1 MKTRT
6 PFIKTFAAIAALS
19 LLAAPTA
26 AEEPP
31 LPVKTLFLGSARSHP
46 QRHYYGTVQG
56 SQRVNLSFRVP
67 GPLVEFPVE
76 MGSRVAK
83 GDLIGRID
91 PRDFRTR
98 LSDAQSRLSQTQ
110 ARYGEALNNF
120 RRYDELYKKQSVS
133 QAQYDRYKT
142 ALDVARSALKTAE
155 ASVAAA
161 QDALADT
168 ELRAPFGGVIVARMA
183 ENFQDVQAKQPVASL
198 QNLDTVEIVI
208 RVSEEDI
215 ANIAVADEKNRM
227 FRLSEKVSLDLE
239 ATLDE
244 LPGQSFRVAFKEV
257 GAQSDPRT
265 QTYPVTVTMP
275 QPKSARI
282 LPGMAVNV
290 TASLIGGETGDP
302 NFYVPLEAVVGDV
315 SGRTWVWRCGR
326 GGDIARVPVTLGDF
340 RGSRIQIT
348 GELAPGDQ
356 IVTVGARGLRE
367 GQKVRVVD

>member
-1 MKTRT
+1 M
-6 PFIKTFAAIAALS
+6 
-19 LLAAPTA
+19 
-26 AEEPP
+26 
-31 LPVKTLFLGSARSHP
+31 ARS
-46 QRHYYGTVQG
+46 
-56 SQRVNLSFRVP
+56 S
-67 GPLVEFPVE
+67 
-76 MGSRVAK
+76 
-83 GDLIGRID
+83 
-91 PRDFRTR
+91 
-98 LSDAQSRLSQTQ
+98 
-110 ARYGEALNNF
+110 
-120 RRYDELYKKQSVS
+120 
-133 QAQYDRYKT
+133 
-142 ALDVARSALKTAE
+142 LKTAE

-208 RVSEEDI
+208 HVSEEDI
-215 ANIAVADEKNRM
+215 ANVAVADEKNRM
-227 FRLSEKVSLDLE
+227 FRLSEKVGLDLE

-275 QPKSARI
+275 QPKSARV

-290 TASLIGGETGDP
+290 TANLIGGETGDP

-315 SGRTWVWRCGR
+315 SGRTWVWRCER
-326 GGDIARVPVTLGDF
+326 GGVVRVPVTLGDF
-340 RGSRIQIT
+340 RGSRVQIP

-356 IVTVGARGLRE
+356 IVTAGARGLRE